1 MLVSSCVWKRSNFVD
16 TAYQDLLLVLEY
28 LGTWIFLAEID

>member
-16 TAYQDLLLVLEY
+16 AAYQDYFWFLGVLVLGY
-28 LGTWIFLAEID
+28 SW